1 MGVSHQP
8 PATTSHQP
16 PATSMA
22 TKESKPKAPATHP
35 KYIDMITAAIPAL
48 KERMGSSR
56 QAILKYFV
64 TNYKVDAAKAVVA
77 TRLALKAG
85 VAKGAIKNAKETGKG
100 AGKYK
105 VVKVE
110 KPKREA
116 KKPAEKKTAEK
127 KSTTPKKAASK
138 KPAAKKATPK
148 KKPAAKKTSP
158 KKTPAAK
165 KTASPKK
172 KPATKKPVA
181 KSPAAK
187 KPAAKK
193 PAAKNLHLRSK
204 TVFLCISLWR

>member
-1 MGVSHQP
+1 MGP
-8 PATTSHQP
+8 PT
-16 PATSMA
+16 PASSMA
-22 TKESKPKAPATHP
+22 TKETKPKAPAAHP
-35 KYIDMITAAIPAL
+35 TYLAMITAAIPAL
-48 KERMGSSR
+48 KERTGSSR
-56 QAILKYFV
+56 QAILKYIV
-64 TNYKVDAAKAVVA
+64 ANYKVDAAKAVVA

-110 KPKREA
+110 KPKKEA

-127 KSTTPKKAASK
+127 KSTTPRKA
-138 KPAAKKATPK
+138 AAKKPSPK
-148 KKPAAKKTSP
+148 KKPAAE
-158 KKTPAAK
+158 

-172 KPATKKPVA
+172 KPATKKPVS

-193 PAAKNLHLRSK
+193 PAAKNLQLRSK
-204 TVFLCISLWR
+204 TVFLCISLWRLI